1 MDDDSKACPV
11 CGETIKKVAIKCRF
25 CNTDLVAFAEDQEAE
40 VEKVLFSGRPAI
52 FYSAGQFALVLMTL
66 GIAYFYFLAKQ
77 NSIRYEIT
85 TQRVRIEEGLASTV
99 QDNIELFR
107 IDHFEIAKPIGMRV
121 IGTCELYLSSSD
133 PSVPTVKIYGIP
145 ELEKLADV
153 LRDCSLRERRRRR
166 ITTLVQA

>member
-1 MDDDSKACPV
+1 MDEDSKACPV

-25 CNTDLVAFAEDQEAE
+25 CNTDLIAFVQEQEAE
-40 VEKVLFSGRPAI
+40 VEKLLFVGRPAI

-66 GIAYFYFLAKQ
+66 GLAYIHFWIKS
-77 NSIRYEIT
+77 NSTRYEIT
-85 TQRVRIEEGLASTV
+85 TQRIRIEEGFASTV

-107 IDHFEIAKPIGMRV
+107 IEHFEIYRPIGMRV
-121 IGTCELYLSSSD
+121 IGQCELYLSSSD
-133 PSVPTVKIYGIP
+133 PNIPTIKIYGIP

-153 LRDCSLRERRRRR
+153 LRECSLRERKRRR